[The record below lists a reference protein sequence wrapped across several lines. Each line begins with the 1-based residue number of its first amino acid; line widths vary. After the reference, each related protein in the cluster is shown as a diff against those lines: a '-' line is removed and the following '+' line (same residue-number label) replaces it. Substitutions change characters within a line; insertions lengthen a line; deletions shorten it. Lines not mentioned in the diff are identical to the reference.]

1 MMLTKL
7 TKATAASLIVSA
19 ETVRQPPT
27 APPTR
32 SDISLE
38 GRA

>member
-1 MMLTKL
+1 MLTKL
-7 TKATAASLIVSA
+7 TKATATSLVVSA
-19 ETVRQPPT
+19 EAIRQPPT

-32 SDISLE
+32 CDISFE